1 MLMPFTCFFGALLCG
16 ALITGCGSD
25 DASSTDSTASPSSAL
40 STAAASIASSSSP
53 VSRPVSQGFAH
64 RTGELL
70 NPDDSAVVMLYFD
83 LTGISP
89 PIATWVEEDSRVKF
103 AAAPDKATKRVAV
116 RAELEAAA
124 SGVRDIGLIRLTMNA
139 DLSEYDPS
147 YEEFTVRALAPSSV
161 VTFKAFGQKVS
172 LRFANGNDAQVWR
185 VPRAESQAIRDRMV
199 YNNASLDA
207 LLKIVSV
214 QPGPAGGTIV
224 THVMEYE
231 LRDNRSG
238 TAIARVR
245 IDQEK

>member
-1 MLMPFTCFFGALLCG
+1 MLTSLRCFFGAAIC
-16 ALITGCGSD
+16 AVVITGCGGD
-25 DASSTDSTASPSSAL
+25 DAQPTSSTPSPSSAL
-40 STAAASIASSSSP
+40 STAAASVASSTKP
-53 VSRPVSQGFAH
+53 ASQGFAH

-89 PIATWVEEDSRVKF
+89 PIDNWVEEDSRVRI
-103 AAAPDKATKRVAV
+103 APAPDKAAKRAAV

-172 LRFANGNDAQVWR
+172 LRFANGNDAQIWR
-185 VPRAESQAIRDRMV
+185 VPREQSQAVRDRMG
-199 YNNASLDA
+199 YNSASLNA

-224 THVMEYE
+224 TNILEYE

-238 TAIARVR
+238 VAIARVSV
-245 IDQEK
+245 DQNK

>member
-1 MLMPFTCFFGALLCG
+1 MLMSFRCFFGAVLCA

-25 DASSTDSTASPSSAL
+25 DNSSTNSTPSPSSAL
-40 STAAASIASSSSP
+40 STAAASVASSSTP
-53 VSRPVSQGFAH
+53 ATQGLAH
-64 RTGELL
+64 RTDELL

-83 LTGISP
+83 LTGIAP
-89 PIATWVEEDSRVKF
+89 PIDTWVEEDSRVKF
-103 AAAPDKATKRVAV
+103 AAAPDKAAQRVAV

-124 SGVRDIGLIRLTMNA
+124 SGVRDVGLIRLTMNA
-139 DLSEYDPS
+139 NLSEYDPS
-147 YEEFTVRALAPSSV
+147 YEEFTVRALAPSSL

-199 YNNASLDA
+199 YNDASLDA
-207 LLKIVSV
+207 LLKVVSA

-238 TAIARVR
+238 VAIARVR
-245 IDQEK
+245 VDQNK